1 MSGIIQRTV
10 AILGT
15 LLALASATL
24 PALAAPVTL
33 SGQVTY
39 HERIA
44 LPADA
49 VLGVRLVDLSRP
61 GARVSV
67 HAEAVLHNPGK
78 VPLDFALRFDD
89 GAILPNH
96 HYALVA
102 EISAQQHVVFRNTM
116 PFPTDPLK
124 PQGPIVIVV
133 NFIGKLANAPAKA
146 AVVPAA
152 PSILETRW
160 RVADLAGK
168 PLDGVGHATLTIGSD
183 MRAGGKGGCNNYF
196 AQAQMNGPDL
206 AFSAVAATRMACSDA
221 VMADENA
228 YFAALATVR
237 SYLIDGTAL
246 TLLDQDGHAAIGL
259 VRDDK

>member
-1 MSGIIQRTV
+1 MSGTIQRAL
-10 AILGT
+10 AISGA
-15 LLALASATL
+15 LLALAIATV

-39 HERIA
+39 HERIP
-44 LPADA
+44 LPAEA
-49 VLGVRLVDLSRP
+49 SLGVRLVDLSRP
-61 GARVSV
+61 DARSSV

-89 GAILPNH
+89 GAIIPNH
-96 HYALVA
+96 RYALVA
-102 EISAQQHVVFRNTM
+102 EISAQDHTVFRNTIQY
-116 PFPTDPLK
+116 PVNPLK

-133 NFIGKLANAPAKA
+133 NFVGKLANAAPQA
-146 AVVPAA
+146 AAPAA
-152 PSILETRW
+152 PSILEIRW

-168 PLDGVGHATLTIGSD
+168 AVGGTGHATLTIGSD

-221 VMADENA
+221 IMADENA
-228 YFAALATVR
+228 YFAALGTVR
-237 SYLIDGTAL
+237 SYLIDGGSL

-259 VRDDK
+259 VKDDK